1 MPSACVVRGEIPA
14 EEFALYG
21 ALSSLPEIEFE
32 VERVVQ
38 SGDEAAMPLM
48 WIRNADREAITNAFE
63 DDHSVQDLTL
73 LSSFDNEHLYRMEW
87 VSEVQVVLQM
97 LTNSNATIMDA
108 YGTEGRWYLRV
119 LYPDRDALVKTTEFV
134 DDEGLT
140 FEINAIRQMEGEPT
154 GRYGLTEPQFE
165 ALTTALTE
173 GYYQVPRSID
183 QSDLADEL
191 GISHQALSERL
202 RRATGALIE
211 DALLVGAVQA
221 KRSDS

>member
-1 MPSACVVRGEIPA
+1 MSSACVVRGEIPA
-14 EEFALYG
+14 EEFALYE
-21 ALSSLPEIEFE
+21 ALSSLPDVEFE

-48 WIRNADREAITNAFE
+48 WIRNADSEAITTAFE
-63 DDHSVQDLTL
+63 DDPSVQNLTL

-97 LTNSNATIMDA
+97 LTNSSATITDA
-108 YGTEGRWYLRV
+108 YGTDGRWYLRV
-119 LYPDRDALVKTTEFV
+119 LYPDRDALTKTTNFV
-134 DDEGLT
+134 DEEGLT
-140 FEINAIRQMEGEPT
+140 FEVTAIREMEGEPA
-154 GRYGLTEPQFE
+154 GFYGLTEPQFE
-165 ALTTALTE
+165 ALSTALVE
-173 GYYQVPRSID
+173 GYYQVPRETE
-183 QSDLADEL
+183 QSELADEL

-221 KRSDS
+221 KQDEP